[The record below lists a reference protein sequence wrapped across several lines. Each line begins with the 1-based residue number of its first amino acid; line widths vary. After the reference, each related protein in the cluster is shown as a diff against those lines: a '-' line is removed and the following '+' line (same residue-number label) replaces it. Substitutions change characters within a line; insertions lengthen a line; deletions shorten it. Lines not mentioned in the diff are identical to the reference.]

1 MTPDEFGA
9 KIKAKYPDY
18 ASVDNVELS
27 RRIVA
32 KHPEYA
38 SQVEFKDAVAQP
50 NADNISTMGAA
61 GKAISETMTEDVP
74 YLGKVA
80 RAVREDIPGFIA
92 EKAGQ
97 VGASVEKAGQA
108 IGLPKAGEL
117 VGKAIGTAGAST
129 GAAIGTAGELIP
141 QKGWELAALGAAK
154 PLAAAGKAAGR
165 VAAPKLISFL
175 TRIEPP
181 IVARAIARAGE
192 IGKKELMAPDAIENA
207 IKGLGEGIK
216 AGRRA
221 LGQRLAAIEDDVA
234 ERLPGR
240 IIPVNDI
247 ASKLESR
254 LSRAGFSD
262 AGDVER
268 KLESKIGDIVND
280 FRNMQGGSPERT
292 MGVTTKA
299 GGHGVAPISTGKP
312 ILDNFGNPIL
322 VAAEKS
328 KPLPLSFADG
338 LNLRRKID
346 DVLEEG
352 NKGLI
357 AVPKQTSAFLM
368 EARSELNARL
378 KNFSGHFKN
387 ANDAFAKMA
396 GNYKMLEDDILS
408 GKPETIQRRIT
419 SMFNKGS
426 ADRKIV
432 ERVDRISEE
441 AGVSLDT
448 ILNSITAQKFSPVM
462 NPTVERAAFHT
473 GGGILGASGV
483 GGAVGAAAAL
493 GHPLYAAGVGGAIA
507 ATSPKLH
514 GLAIRAFASPIG
526 KTQIPGIARGA
537 TSAALAAL
545 RAQRGK

>member
-18 ASVDNVELS
+18 ASVDNAELS

-50 NADNISTMGAA
+50 NQDNISKMGAA
-61 GKAISETMTEDVP
+61 GQAIKETMTEDVP

-80 RAVREDIPGFIA
+80 KAVRDDIPGFIA
-92 EKAGQ
+92 EKSGQ
-97 VGASVEKAGQA
+97 VGASVERAGQA

-117 VGKAIGTAGAST
+117 AGKAIGATGAST

-154 PLAAAGKAAGR
+154 PLAAAGKSVGR

-192 IGKKELMAPDAIENA
+192 IGKKELMAPEAIENA

-221 LGQRLAAIEDDVA
+221 LGQKLGAIEDKIA
-234 ERLPGR
+234 EKFTGNVPAA
-240 IIPVNDI
+240 DI
-247 ASKLESR
+247 GQKLAQNLSK
-254 LSRAGFSD
+254 AGFSVEGQPVGKVTRELNKDVAQILGDFQNLQFKD
-262 AGDVER
+262 AV
-268 KLESKIGDIVND
+268 
-280 FRNMQGGSPERT
+280 
-292 MGVTTKA
+292 
-299 GGHGVAPISTGKP
+299 
-312 ILDNFGNPIL
+312 
-322 VAAEKS
+322 
-328 KPLPLSFADG
+328 
-338 LNLRRKID
+338 NLRRKID
-346 DVLEEG
+346 DMVTYDGAKLL
-352 NKGLI
+352 GLNDTQQ
-357 AVPKQTSAFLM
+357 AMLKT
-368 EARSELNARL
+368 ARVELNARI
-378 KNFSGHFKN
+378 KAISPRYEK
-387 ANDAFAKMA
+387 ATAAFARGAKVYDELA
-396 GNYKMLEDDILS
+396 NDILS
-408 GKPETIQRRIT
+408 GKPETIQRRIAGLF
-419 SMFNKGS
+419 SKGS

-432 ERVDRISEE
+432 EKIDKVSEE
-441 AGVSLDT
+441 AGKSLDT
-448 ILNSITAQKFSPVM
+448 ILDSITAQKFSPIM

-473 GGGILGASGV
+473 GGGVLGASGV
-483 GGAVGAAAAL
+483 GGAVGAAAAM
-493 GHPLYAAGVGGAIA
+493 GHPLYAAGVGGALA

-514 GLAIRAFASPIG
+514 GLAIRAFASPMG